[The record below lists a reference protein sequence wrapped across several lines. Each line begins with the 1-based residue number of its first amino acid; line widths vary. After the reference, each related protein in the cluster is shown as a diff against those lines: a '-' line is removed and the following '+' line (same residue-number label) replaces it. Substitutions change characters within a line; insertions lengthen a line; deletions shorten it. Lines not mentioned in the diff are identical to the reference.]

1 MVDALIDLAAR
12 LGTWGY
18 VIVFAASVLEA
29 SAFLGLVVP
38 GETIV
43 IASGF
48 LAWQGLLDI
57 GDVIIVAT
65 IGAIIGDSI
74 GYELGRHFGRPW
86 LLRHGR
92 FIGLTPRRLRR
103 VDAFFERHGGKAVF
117 FGRFVGIVRALAPFI
132 AGSSRMPYRRFL
144 LYNAAG
150 AIVWAPTAVLLG
162 YALGESWRLAE
173 RWLGRAGAIGVGLT
187 LVVVLALAWWR
198 RRRRHPVPDM

>member
-18 VIVFAASVLEA
+18 LVIFAAAVLEA

-48 LAWQGLLDI
+48 LAWQGLFDVR
-57 GDVIIVAT
+57 DVIIVAT

-86 LLRHGR
+86 LLSHGR
-92 FIGLTPRRLRR
+92 YIGLTPRRVRR
-103 VDAFFERHGGKAVF
+103 VDAFFERHGGKAVLL
-117 FGRFVGIVRALAPFI
+117 GRFVGIVRALAHFI
-132 AGSSRMPYRRFL
+132 SSTSQEPSRRKE
-144 LYNAAG
+144 
-150 AIVWAPTAVLLG
+150 I
-162 YALGESWRLAE
+162 
-173 RWLGRAGAIGVGLT
+173 
-187 LVVVLALAWWR
+187 
-198 RRRRHPVPDM
+198 